1 MENMRRKNNVLN
13 CLMLMTLVTGI
24 LCIEVKAQTPAKD
37 CKNLNGDAAIAACNE
52 AIRLN
57 PKDADAHYNRE
68 NAWSAKGDKDER

>member
-1 MENMRRKNNVLN
+1 MRRKYNVLTY
-13 CLMLMTLVTGI
+13 MILMTLVTGKF
-24 LCIEVKAQTPAKD
+24 CHEVKAQTPAQD
-37 CKNLNGDAAIAACNE
+37 CANLNGDAAIAACNE

>member
-1 MENMRRKNNVLN
+1 MKLIQSKNNVLIY
-13 CLMLMTLVTGI
+13 LMLITLVSGI
-24 LCIEVKAQTPAKD
+24 LCDEVKAQTPAKD
-37 CKNLNGDAAIAACNE
+37 CGKLNGDAAIAACNE

>member
-1 MENMRRKNNVLN
+1 MRRKYNVLTYMI
-13 CLMLMTLVTGI
+13 LMMLVSGI
-24 LCIEVKAQTPAKD
+24 FCGEVKSQTPVKD
-37 CKNLNGDAAIAACNE
+37 CGKLNGDAAIAACNE